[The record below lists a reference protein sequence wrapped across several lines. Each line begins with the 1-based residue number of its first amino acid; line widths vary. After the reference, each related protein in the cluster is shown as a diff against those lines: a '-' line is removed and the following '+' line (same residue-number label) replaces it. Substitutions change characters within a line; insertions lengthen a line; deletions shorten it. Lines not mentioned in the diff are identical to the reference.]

1 MYLILYRTYKKIQFF
16 HSTNFLKILR
26 RQIPSEP
33 EKNVSNY
40 VTYNIRSE
48 KYTTY
53 KTELANDFLHRV
65 IEINFSHGCSPKP
78 ITEIRIVLISDL
90 NDIIREHYLKQPKT
104 MLCCK
109 LIRRFHESTS
119 EDFEYKW
126 LPDSFK
132 NL

>member
-1 MYLILYRTYKKIQFF
+1 MYLKLYRTYKKIQFF
-16 HSTNFLKILR
+16 HSKNFLKIVR
-26 RQIPSEP
+26 RRIPSEP

-40 VTYNIRSE
+40 VTYNNRSE
-48 KYTTY
+48 NYTTY

-65 IEINFSHGCSPKP
+65 IEINFSHGCSPKI
-78 ITEIRIVLISDL
+78 ITEIGIVLISDL
-90 NDIIREHYLKQPKT
+90 NDIIREHYLEQPKT
-104 MLCCK
+104 MPCCK